1 MITPSNIQGQIQSD
15 LFLLPDAPFLKDS
28 NYLKDISEKIVE
40 YASKYPRLDS
50 IKKEFKKKLDTTNLF
65 YLPNSEGSK
74 NPGAILLELGIIMNR
89 SEKVYSLWIKVPRDF
104 SDGKPFKYR
113 LSILDRANNAES
125 VKRFQ
130 SIYTKEEALRNTLK
144 LEKNCLMTKMY
155 PTQKFHEEAVI
166 LSRYYPTL
174 DVFLRLH
181 PDFPNSIDTI
191 TKDLTLKLHILHS
204 SGHAHGNIHPMSL
217 YITED
222 HTKKRVCLLGNLKN
236 LRQASDTS
244 FFYTPIPFL
253 SFSSIVAMG
262 RPKPVFDPIRQDI
275 WALGCTLFSIF
286 SNQKL
291 FMDELLKAF
300 GASSKKCGPSKK
312 YIELINDLYPTKNHL
327 LKDRIASVIS
337 NCIAPPFQILF
348 FDIFDLDS
356 KKPIKALDIFEA
368 LCFIDKSQFIEAVR
382 RPEAVSPAE

>member
-1 MITPSNIQGQIQSD
+1 MITPSSIQGQIQSD
-15 LFLLPDAPFLKDS
+15 LFHLPDAPFLKDS
-28 NYLKDISEKIVE
+28 VYLNDISEKIVE

-50 IKKEFKKKLDTTNLF
+50 IKKEFKKNLDSTNLF
-65 YLPNSEGSK
+65 YLPNPEGSK

-89 SEKVYSLWIKVPRDF
+89 SEKLYSLWVKVPRDF
-104 SDGKPFKYR
+104 VHGKPFKYR
-113 LSILDRANNAES
+113 LSILDKTGNVEA

-130 SIYTKEEALRNTLK
+130 SIYTMEEAIRNTLK

-155 PTQKFHEEAVI
+155 PTQKFHDEAVT
-166 LSRYYPTL
+166 LSRCYPTL
-174 DVFLRLH
+174 DVFSRVH

-191 TKDLTLKLHILHS
+191 TKDLALKLHILHS
-204 SGHAHGNIHPMSL
+204 SGHAHGNIHPLSL
-217 YITED
+217 YVTED
-222 HTKKRVCLLGNLKN
+222 HTKKRVCLFGNLKN
-236 LRQASDTS
+236 LRPASDTS
-244 FFYTPIPFL
+244 VFYTPIPFL
-253 SFSSIVAMG
+253 SFSSILAMSK
-262 RPKPVFDPIRQDI
+262 PKPVLDPIQQDI

-300 GASSKKCGPSKK
+300 GHSPKKCESCKK

-337 NCIAPPFQILF
+337 NCIAPPLQILF
-348 FDIFDLDS
+348 FEMFDLDS
-356 KKPIKALDIFEA
+356 KKPVKAKDIFEA
-368 LCFIDKSQFIEAVR
+368 LCSLDKSVFIEAVR